1 MKAASR
7 CVLVVLA
14 GVAGLAAVQIRQAWP
29 SPLGNTVS
37 GLLIAVSGVL
47 IALAV
52 ADGIRPRA
60 EDCAPLAVRQR
71 YMRRFFAAMGGYL
84 LAVFAS
90 VWMLRYVESL
100 PLRVL
105 LALLPVP
112 PVALV
117 IGAMVRYVREVD
129 EMQQRIELQAVSIAT
144 ALVSLLYLTGG
155 FLQSAKVVD
164 LRASTVM
171 LMVFP
176 LVCAVYGLAKFV
188 VARRYR

>member
-1 MKAASR
+1 
-7 CVLVVLA
+7 LVVLA
-14 GVAGLAAVQIRQAWP
+14 GVGGLAAVQIRQAWP

-155 FLQSAKVVD
+155 FLQSAKVID